1 LKHRHIPIFA
11 LAAAL
16 FLTAQPQVTA
26 FAEPATHRAE
36 YRISFI
42 GLPVARADFTAKVD
56 GDNFTVDGQLSS
68 AGVANIMS
76 RTEGQTSVSGVRRGD
91 QLQASTYLMSYTS
104 GRKSSRTEVA
114 FRDGSVVSAELT
126 PEKKR
131 TRPDWIPI
139 ADGDMRSVLDPVSG
153 LMAPGGAKV
162 CDRTLPIF
170 DGETRFDV
178 HLSQAGTQPFSTEGF
193 AGEAI
198 VCTARAEPKSGY
210 HSEHSSTEALRETN
224 VEVWFAKNDAADL
237 YAPVYARV
245 PTRMGAVTI
254 TATRFGS

>member
-139 ADGDMRSVLDPVSG
+139 ADGDMRSVLDPRHAALFRPKDSRARRSSAQR
-153 LMAPGGAKV
+153 APSRNPA
-162 CDRTLPIF
+162 TIP
-170 DGETRFDV
+170 
-178 HLSQAGTQPFSTEGF
+178 S
-193 AGEAI
+193 
-198 VCTARAEPKSGY
+198 TARPRRCARRMSRCGSPRTTPPTFTRRSMPAY
-210 HSEHSSTEALRETN
+210 RPA
-224 VEVWFAKNDAADL
+224 W
-237 YAPVYARV
+237 AP
-245 PTRMGAVTI
+245 
-254 TATRFGS
+254 